1 LAKSPINSF
10 EHSVTQESTKLDK
23 VKEKSKEHTR
33 DPSILGKSIIEE
45 PGKKLVDMTSGSDD
59 GAEGG
64 GSKVFKISCTIGKSL
79 LTDSHIDP
87 SLPVNI
93 IPLSLYHETF
103 PERTV
108 YERVN
113 NSKVIKN
120 LSVMIGELVY
130 NIDFTVVNDVD
141 PVTNLTLTNLVI
153 GKPFINESGVILDE
167 KDGIALF
174 TNGVNKVIFHKGNE
188 EVYEYRPSL
197 EGNLYGSRD
206 GGSGKIRWRDPNN
219 LKITCM
225 IGHKY
230 FDNVY
235 INVFLP
241 KNFMSLFHYNN
252 ICRWG
257 MIYKGEEVVGRDH
270 EIQVF
275 VGNMAFTMEFTIV
288 DNIEDFV
295 DPRLSQVVF
304 GAPFCEITNLI
315 VDDRN
320 GIMTFADG
328 IRRVSYQ
335 MPYKRKDLKEIDGD
349 GLDKLISLLILCD
362 EDVRRGCKNTSDL
375 SCGFFTDFSEL
386 GSKYQKDVFEFED
399 PKYMHYESDT
409 NIGDDLGNETNDE
422 VT

>member
-1 LAKSPINSF
+1 
-10 EHSVTQESTKLDK
+10 
-23 VKEKSKEHTR
+23 
-33 DPSILGKSIIEE
+33 
-45 PGKKLVDMTSGSDD
+45 VDMTSGSSDRT
-59 GAEGG
+59 EGSN
-64 GSKVFKISCTIGKSL
+64 SKVFKISCTIRKRL

-93 IPLSLYHETF
+93 IPLSLYHEAC

-108 YERVN
+108 YERIN
-113 NSKVIKN
+113 NTRVIKD

-130 NIDFTVVNDVD
+130 NIDLTVVDDID
-141 PVTNLTLTNLVI
+141 PVTNLTLTNLVL
-153 GKPFINESGVILDE
+153 GKPFVNESGVILDE
-167 KDGIALF
+167 KDSSALF
-174 TNGVNKVIFHKGNE
+174 TNGVKKVIFRRGNE

-206 GGSGKIRWRDPNN
+206 GRLGKIRRRDPNN
-219 LKITCM
+219 LKIPCM

-257 MIYKGEEVVGRDH
+257 MIYKGEKVVGRDH

-288 DNIEDFV
+288 DNIEDYV

-304 GAPFCEITNLI
+304 GAPFCEITKLI

-335 MPYKRKDLKEIDGD
+335 TPYKRKDLKEIDCD
-349 GLDKLISLLILCD
+349 GLDRLSSQLILCD

-375 SCGFFTDFSEL
+375 SCGFFKDVSKL
-386 GSKYQKDVFEFED
+386 GPKYRKNVFEFKD
-399 PKYMHYESDT
+399 PKYLHYKSDT
-409 NIGDDLGNETNDE
+409 DIGDDLGSETNDE